1 MSKQIEEGIAQ
12 FGRGEFSQAADTLTA
27 ARDGLKGKGKDQA
40 EYARVLEWLG
50 RAQTWLAEYELAEG
64 HLTESRNITESI
76 HGQGSREVALCD
88 LYLSDLAVAREQFQN
103 GFQLATEALAVIQE
117 KSPANDLSIADA
129 CARVGVAGSHL
140 RKIDESENLLNKA
153 LGIRKSKLSEEHEL
167 VGQSLDDLSVCHAS
181 CGNFTMA
188 GALGRKALA
197 IREKALGK
205 DHPEVG
211 LSLYHL
217 ASQYVRAS
225 MFEKAEPVARR
236 GIEIFNKSLPEE
248 HALKIRMQERLAT
261 ICLADGRND
270 EAEGLHKK
278 ALASAEKLWGPDS
291 PSIVSNLIGL
301 GSTYLNKTD
310 FKNAEDYFK
319 RSLSIMEKAPSIDT
333 GQEYNLLQNL
343 SCCYIFQLKVGD
355 ALQLVPASF
364 RAKHTSNFHSSLDL
378 IRMSIDF
385 AMKQIDNFKKDRGEY
400 K

>member
-1 MSKQIEEGIAQ
+1 MSKQIEEGVGQ
-12 FGRGEFSQAADTLTA
+12 YGRGEFAQAVATLQTAAD
-27 ARDGLKGKGKDQA
+27 DLKGKENLRADHA
-40 EYARVLEWLG
+40 NALDWLG
-50 RAQTWLAEYELAEG
+50 RALIWLAEYELAESN
-64 HLTESRNITESI
+64 LSESRAIKEALY
-76 HGQGSREVALCD
+76 GQGSKDVALSD
-88 LYLSDLAVAREQFQN
+88 LYLSDLAIAREQFQP
-103 GFQLATEALAVIQE
+103 GFKLATDAMAVIQE
-117 KSPANDLSIADA
+117 KAPANDLAIAEA
-129 CARVGVAGSHL
+129 CSRVGVAGSYL

-153 LGIRKSKLSEEHEL
+153 LGIRKGKFEEDHPL
-167 VGQSLDDLSVCHAS
+167 VGQTLDDLSVCHAA

-211 LSLYHL
+211 VSLYHL
-217 ASQYVRAS
+217 ASQYVRSS

-236 GIEIFNKSLPEE
+236 GLEILSKHLPKD
-248 HALKIRMQERLAT
+248 HALTIRMQERLAT

-270 EAEGLHKK
+270 EAEELQKK
-278 ALASAEKLWGPDS
+278 ALASAEKLWGKDS
-291 PSIVSNLIGL
+291 PSVVSNLIGL

-310 FKNAEDYFK
+310 FKNAEEYFK
-319 RSLSIMEKAPSIDT
+319 RSLNIMEKAPQIDT

-355 ALQLVPASF
+355 ALQLVPSSF

-378 IRMSIDF
+378 IRMCVDF

-400 K
+400 N